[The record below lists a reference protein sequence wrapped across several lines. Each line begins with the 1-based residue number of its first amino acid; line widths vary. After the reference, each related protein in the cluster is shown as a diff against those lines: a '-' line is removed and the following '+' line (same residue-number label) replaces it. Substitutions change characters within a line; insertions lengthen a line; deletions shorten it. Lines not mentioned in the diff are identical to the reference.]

1 VWVGAGAAVVE
12 DCDVVTSVE
21 VVLEDGEDDIF
32 MLVGWLVGLSVG
44 RFVGLLDY
52 DTSAS
57 DYFC

>member
-32 MLVGWLVGLSVG
+32 MLVGWLVGLLVG
-44 RFVGLLDY
+44 WFSGLLGY